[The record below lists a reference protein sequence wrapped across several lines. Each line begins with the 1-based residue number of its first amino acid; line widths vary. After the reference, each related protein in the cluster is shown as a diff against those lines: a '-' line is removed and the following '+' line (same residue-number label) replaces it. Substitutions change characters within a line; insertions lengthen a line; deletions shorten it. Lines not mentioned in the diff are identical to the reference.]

1 MFATQYFNN
10 FHNKFTFRLKF
21 SYFLSITKATSHQ
34 DPKTYA
40 ILGGSIE
47 WTVSGMGYM
56 NAEILIVDDDWLNVE
71 VLEAYLQ
78 RDYTTCTVN
87 SGEKALE
94 YVKTN
99 PPDVILMDVRMS
111 GMDGY
116 QATAT
121 LKDDPTTANIPVIIV
136 TAFDSKKDVERAVDA
151 GADDVLFK
159 PIVAPLLLLRV
170 RSFVKLKRLQDQ
182 LNG

>member
-1 MFATQYFNN
+1 MCS
-10 FHNKFTFRLKF
+10 K
-21 SYFLSITKATSHQ
+21 
-34 DPKTYA
+34 
-40 ILGGSIE
+40 
-47 WTVSGMGYM
+47 
-56 NAEILIVDDDWLNVE
+56 ILIVDDDWLNVE

-78 RDYTTCTVN
+78 GDYITDTVS

-94 YVKTN
+94 YVKAN

-111 GMDGY
+111 GMNGY
-116 QATAT
+116 EATAA
-121 LKDDPTTANIPVIIV
+121 LKDDPVTATIPVIIV
-136 TAFDSKKDVERAVDA
+136 TAFDSKRDVERAVEA

-170 RSFVKLKRLQDQ
+170 RAFVKLKRLQDQ